1 MPKNRVLITGSAGFI
16 GFHLS
21 KYFLD
26 KKFSV
31 IGIDNLNNYY
41 STKLKISR
49 NNILKKYKNYKFFK
63 SDITDKNKIFKI
75 FKNNKI
81 DFVINLAAQAG
92 VQYSLKNPFIYAK
105 TNILGFLNIIE
116 ASKKYNVKKILY
128 ASSSSIYGS
137 NKKFP
142 FKENQK
148 TDNPISLYAAKK
160 KSNEL
165 IANVYS
171 HILKIQFIG
180 MRFFTVYGPWG
191 RPDMSLFIFTRN
203 ILNNKKIVVYNRG
216 NMYRDF
222 TYIDDIIDV
231 VYRLALS
238 KKIKKIYSVFNIGG
252 SRSIKLNKYINFI
265 EKYTNKKAIKIYKEK
280 LKSDVK
286 KTLSSTENLK
296 KFIRKKKYTK
306 VEFGIQKFINWYKNY
321 YRVR

>member
-26 KKFSV
+26 NKFSV

-49 NNILKKYKNYKFFK
+49 NNILKKYRNYKFFK
-63 SDITDKNKIFKI
+63 SDITDKNKIFRI
-75 FKNNKI
+75 FKDNKI

-92 VQYSLKNPFIYAK
+92 VQYSLKNPFVYVK

-116 ASKKYNVKKILY
+116 AAKKYNIKKILY

-137 NKKFP
+137 NKKLP

-148 TDNPISLYAAKK
+148 TDNPISLYAATK

-171 HILKIQFIG
+171 YIFKIKFIG
-180 MRFFTVYGPWG
+180 LRFFTVYGPWG
-191 RPDMSLFIFTRN
+191 RPDMSLFIFTKN
-203 ILNNKKIVVYNRG
+203 ILNNKKIIVYNKG
-216 NMYRDF
+216 NMHRDF
-222 TYIDDIIDV
+222 TYIDDIVDV
-231 VYRLALS
+231 VYRLTIS
-238 KKIKKIYSVFNIGG
+238 KKIKRNFNIFNIGG
-252 SRSIKLNKYINFI
+252 SRSIQLNKYINLI
-265 EKYTNKKAIKIYKEK
+265 EKYTNKKAKKTYKDK

-286 KTLSSTENLK
+286 KTLSNTQNLK
-296 KFIRKKKYTK
+296 KIIQKEKYTK
-306 VEFGIQKFINWYKNY
+306 VEIGIQNFISWYKNY
-321 YRVR
+321 YKVK

>member
-26 KKFSV
+26 NKFSV

-49 NNILKKYKNYKFFK
+49 NNILKKYRNYKFFK
-63 SDITDKNKIFKI
+63 SDITDKNKIFRI
-75 FKNNKI
+75 FKDNKI

-92 VQYSLKNPFIYAK
+92 VQYSLKNPFVYVK

-116 ASKKYNVKKILY
+116 AAKKYNIKKILY

-137 NKKFP
+137 NKKLP

-148 TDNPISLYAAKK
+148 TDSPKSLYAATK

-171 HILKIQFIG
+171 YIFKIKFIG
-180 MRFFTVYGPWG
+180 LRFFTVYGPWG
-191 RPDMSLFIFTRN
+191 RPDMSLFIFTKN
-203 ILNNKKIVVYNRG
+203 ILNNKKIIVYNKG
-216 NMYRDF
+216 NMHRDF
-222 TYIDDIIDV
+222 TYIDDIVDV
-231 VYRLALS
+231 VYRLTIS
-238 KKIKKIYSVFNIGG
+238 KKIKRNFNIFNIGG
-252 SRSIKLNKYINFI
+252 SRSIQLNKYINLI
-265 EKYTNKKAIKIYKEK
+265 EKYTNKKAKKTYKDK

-286 KTLSSTENLK
+286 KTLSNTQNLK
-296 KFIRKKKYTK
+296 KIIQKEKYTK
-306 VEFGIQKFINWYKNY
+306 IEIGIQNFISWYKNY
-321 YRVR
+321 YKVK